1 MKAQSFRFGMKFRSI
16 ELDQTPKIYL
26 TFHLN
31 CGILNTITL
40 ADIQSIVA

>member
-16 ELDQTPKIYL
+16 ELDPTPKIYL